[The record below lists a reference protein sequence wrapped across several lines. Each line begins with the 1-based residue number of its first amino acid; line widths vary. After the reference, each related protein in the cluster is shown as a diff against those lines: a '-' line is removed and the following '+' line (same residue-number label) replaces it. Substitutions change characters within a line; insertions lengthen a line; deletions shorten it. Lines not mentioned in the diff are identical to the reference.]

1 MSEPAA
7 HRCYDPGVIDTVLLD
22 LGNVLVFHDNALLF
36 RRFAERAG
44 LEEAEV
50 ARRFETELWPPMMIG
65 PSDEERI
72 RTEVNRALGT
82 RFDADEFFFLFNSHF
97 TPHEAVMPLVEKL
110 AGRVKLG
117 LLSNTNAVHARFC
130 RERLPILGRFDA
142 LVMSCEVGLVKPDPA
157 IYRVALEGLG
167 SLPERTVFFDD
178 IPAYAQAARA
188 LGMHADVFTTAAAFE
203 RSLAALK
210 VW

>member
-1 MSEPAA
+1 MTA
-7 HRCYDPGVIDTVLLD
+7 RVIDTVLLD
-22 LGNVLVFHDNALLF
+22 LGNVLVFHDNELLF

-44 LEEAEV
+44 IGEAEV
-50 ARRFETELWPPMMIG
+50 ARRFESELWPPMMLG
-65 PSDEERI
+65 PPSDEERV
-72 RTEVNRALGT
+72 RADVNRALGT
-82 RFDADEFFFLFNSHF
+82 RFDAADFFALFNSHF

-130 RERLPILGRFDA
+130 RERLPVLRRFDA

-157 IYRVALEGLG
+157 IYRTALRRLG
-167 SLPERTVFFDD
+167 SAPESTVFFDD
-178 IPAYAQAARA
+178 IPTYVQAARS
-188 LGMHADVFTTAAAFE
+188 LGMHAEVFTTAAAFE
-203 RSLAALK
+203 RSLTALK